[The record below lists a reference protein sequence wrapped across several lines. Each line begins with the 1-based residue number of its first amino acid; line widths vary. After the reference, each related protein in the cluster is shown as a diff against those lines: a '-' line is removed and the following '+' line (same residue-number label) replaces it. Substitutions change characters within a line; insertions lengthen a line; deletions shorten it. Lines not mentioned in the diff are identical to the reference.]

1 MKSNN
6 AAHKKADVAHG
17 KVSRSIEQILRL
29 DFTDRRVF

>member
-17 KVSRSIEQILRL
+17 KVSRSIGQILRL
-29 DFTDRRVF
+29 AVTDRRVF

>member
-17 KVSRSIEQILRL
+17 KVSETSSMNTI
-29 DFTDRRVF
+29 DVC

>member
-17 KVSRSIEQILRL
+17 KVSNEPVSLWPMHAH
-29 DFTDRRVF
+29 D

>member
-17 KVSRSIEQILRL
+17 KVSRSIGQIFLL
-29 DFTDRRVF
+29 YFY